1 MADNGPLRR
10 GFADVHK
17 AQGSP
22 VADEAARRITG
33 LYAIEK
39 MARGLA
45 PGKRVDIRLPKQ
57 DPSSRASRY
66 GSTPN

>member
-1 MADNGPLRR
+1 MVDNSPLRR
-10 GFADVHK
+10 RFADVHK

-22 VADEAARRITG
+22 VADEAVRRIAG

-45 PGKRVDIRLPKQ
+45 PGKRVDIPL
-57 DPSSRASRY
+57 
-66 GSTPN
+66 

>member
-22 VADEAARRITG
+22 VADEAARRIAE

-39 MARGLA
+39 MARGQA
-45 PGKRVDIRLPKQ
+45 PGKRVDIWL
-57 DPSSRASRY
+57 
-66 GSTPN
+66 